1 MIGGTMTSRV
11 KHLLRTA
18 DDRFTGLDRFPY
30 EPRYL
35 DADGQ
40 RVHYVDEGPAGAPP
54 VLLVHGWPSWSYLW
68 RNVIPPLLTA
78 RRRVVAADLFGFGRS
93 DKPAS
98 REDVAVGDQVRCL
111 RCLVSTLGLTG
122 ATLVVHD
129 WGGLVGLRVAA
140 EQPDRFAAVVAVN
153 ALLPTG
159 DRAPGDRFLAWQ
171 WSTQTGDQFSAG
183 EVIAQGTGGE
193 LPDEV
198 LDAYDAPFDPERLGG
213 DEPLDAAAREF
224 PMLIPTRPENPESQ
238 GNRDA
243 WAVFGAWTK
252 PFVALWSDDNPVV
265 GGGDRF
271 WHEVPGAAGQ
281 AHVTVQEESLY
292 LVEDH
297 PELVTEAVLG
307 LSPDA

>member
-1 MIGGTMTSRV
+1 MSQV
-11 KHLLRTA
+11 KHLLRTP
-18 DDRFTGLDRFPY
+18 DDSFAELEGFPY
-30 EPRYL
+30 ESRYL
-35 DADGQ
+35 DVDGQ
-40 RVHYVDEGPAGAPP
+40 RVHYVDEGPADAPP
-54 VLLVHGWPSWSYLW
+54 VLLVHGWPAWSYLW

-78 RRRVVAADLFGFGRS
+78 RRRVIAADLLGFGRS

-98 REDVAVGDQVRCL
+98 REDVSIGDQVRCL
-111 RCLVSTLGLTG
+111 RGLVSTLGLAGT
-122 ATLVVHD
+122 TLVVHD

-171 WSTQTGDQFSAG
+171 WSTQTGTEFSAG
-183 EVIAQGTGGE
+183 EVMGQGTVKE
-193 LPDEV
+193 LADEV
-198 LDAYDAPFDPERLGG
+198 LDAYDAPFDAAG
-213 DEPLDAAAREF
+213 DEAVDAAAREF
-224 PMLIPTRPENPESQ
+224 PMLIPTRPENPETQ

-243 WAVFGAWTK
+243 WSVFGAWTK

-265 GGGDRF
+265 GGADRF
-271 WHEVPGAAGQ
+271 WREIPGAAGQ
-281 AHVTVQEESLY
+281 AHVAVPKTSLY

-307 LSPDA
+307 LSPAS

>member
-1 MIGGTMTSRV
+1 MTSQV
-11 KHLLRTA
+11 KNLLRTP
-18 DDRFTGLDRFPY
+18 DDSFAELEGFPY
-30 EPRYL
+30 ESRYL
-35 DADGQ
+35 DVDGQ
-40 RVHYVDEGPAGAPP
+40 RVHYVDEGPADAPP
-54 VLLVHGWPSWSYLW
+54 VLLVHGWPAWSYLW

-78 RRRVVAADLFGFGRS
+78 RRRVIAADLLGFGRS
-93 DKPAS
+93 DKPGD
-98 REDVAVGDQVRCL
+98 REDVAIGDQVRCL
-111 RCLVSTLGLTG
+111 RGLVSTLGLTG
-122 ATLVVHD
+122 TTIVVHD

-171 WSTQTGDQFSAG
+171 WSTQTGVEFSAG
-183 EVIAQGTGGE
+183 EVIGQGITNE
-193 LPDEV
+193 VADEV
-198 LDAYDAPFDPERLGG
+198 LDAYDAPFDAAG
-213 DEPLDAAAREF
+213 DEALDAAAREF
-224 PMLIPTRPENPESQ
+224 PMLIPTRPENPETQ

-243 WAVFGAWTK
+243 WTVFGAWTK

-271 WHEVPGAAGQ
+271 WREIPGAAGQ
-281 AHVTVQEESLY
+281 THVAVPETSLY

-307 LSPDA
+307 LSAQA